1 MIRAGYMSLRRIA
14 SMYKIPFDPDPQPE
28 GPIAIQRAEFDEAYD
43 ALADSGISMNED
55 RDQAWKDFVGW
66 RVNYEASLLGIAEML
81 RAPYAPWTSD
91 RSSLMSTR
99 KGFGSPHP

>member
-1 MIRAGYMSLRRIA
+1 
-14 SMYKIPFDPDPQPE
+14 MYNIPFDPDPVPA
-28 GPIAIQRAEFDEAYD
+28 GPIAVQRSEFDQAYD
-43 ALADSGISMNED
+43 ALASSGIAMNED

-66 RVNYEASLLGIAEML
+66 RVNYEAPLLGLAEML

-99 KGFGSPHP
+99 KGIGSPHP